1 MSDMEHQRDTYRRW
15 WQQVAGERDEARDEL
30 RRSRDAH
37 NLAIRE
43 RDALQADLDNTV
55 REKHRIEMERDG
67 FRDEVAGFEAMWEQ
81 REKAHD
87 AETEALRAQLAT
99 AKREALTALCGQV
112 HGRNDDGTCKWV
124 NSGDCSITSFRD
136 THYPATPSGAAKWD
150 ISEPRN
156 PTTPP
161 PEAREV
167 RKNLCFVAQNE
178 DGEVM
183 RLNDSPVYVKLTPAD
198 AKRIVAL
205 ARTGGT
211 E

>member
-1 MSDMEHQRDTYRRW
+1 MSDIEHQRDTYRRW

-55 REKHRIEMERDG
+55 REKYRIEMERNG

-99 AKREALTALCGQV
+99 AKREGWYEVAQYIQGQSHHPHPTDFGV
-112 HGRNDDGTCKWV
+112 AT
-124 NSGDCSITSFRD
+124 SIRAEAENRYP
-136 THYPATPSGAAKWD
+136 YPATPSGELCDAD
-150 ISEPRN
+150 CGCPS
-156 PTTPP
+156 

-167 RKNLCFVAQNE
+167 PFPARFLVLDHDGKCIGYVPMGCTEARQVVAMAQE
-178 DGEVM
+178 A
-183 RLNDSPVYVKLTPAD
+183 RD
-198 AKRIVAL
+198 A
-205 ARTGGT
+205 